1 MKRLQ
6 TKEELLSVLQEAFD
20 AYSASPSFRKDKKPF
35 LFAIDGRC
43 GAGKSTLALWLRE
56 SLAKQALPCLLFRM
70 DDFFL
75 PPEMRTAKRLSVP
88 GENVYHERFLH
99 EVLLPLSERR
109 AFSFAPFRCADGK
122 DGEKITVSPAPLAII
137 EGSYAC
143 HASLSPFYHLRCFL
157 TVSPEEQEKR
167 LLRREGKEKFA
178 LFQKKWIPLE
188 ESYFALPET
197 MARFELILSA
207 DRGFSL

>member
-6 TKEELLSVLQEAFD
+6 TKEELLSVLKDAFD
-20 AYSASPSFRKDKKPF
+20 AYSASPSFQKDKKPF

-43 GAGKSTLALWLRE
+43 GAGKSTLALWLKE
-56 SLAKQALPCLLFRM
+56 SLAKRALPCLLFRM

-88 GENVYHERFLH
+88 GENVFHERFLG
-99 EVLLPLSERR
+99 EVLLPLSEGR
-109 AFSFAPFRCADGK
+109 AFFFAPFRCAEGK
-122 DGEKITVSPAPLAII
+122 DGEKIAVSPAPLAII

-178 LFQKKWIPLE
+178 LFRNRWIPLE

-197 MARFELILSA
+197 VARFDLLLSA
-207 DRGFSL
+207 EHGFSL

>member
-1 MKRLQ
+1 MAEGIACK
-6 TKEELLSVLQEAFD
+6 T
-20 AYSASPSFRKDKKPF
+20 
-35 LFAIDGRC
+35 
-43 GAGKSTLALWLRE
+43 GAA
-56 SLAKQALPCLLFRM
+56 CLLFRM

-143 HASLSPFYHLRCFL
+143 HRAFL
-157 TVSPEEQEKR
+157 FPPSIICAVFSRFP
-167 LLRREGKEKFA
+167 RRNRKNGCSEGRERRKFA

-197 MARFELILSA
+197 MARFNLILSA